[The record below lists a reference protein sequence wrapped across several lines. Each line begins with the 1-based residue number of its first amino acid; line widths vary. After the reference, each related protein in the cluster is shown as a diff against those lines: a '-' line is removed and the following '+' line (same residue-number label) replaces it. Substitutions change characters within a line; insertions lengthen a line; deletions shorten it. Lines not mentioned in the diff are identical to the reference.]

1 MRELPPSCTL
11 HARVTCIMELV
22 HGINFV
28 SFGAARAQDDVHVTQ
43 FWKTIYTTMPDLVFY
58 GFQCG
63 STSNTI
69 NTSNIIR

>member
-1 MRELPPSCTL
+1 MRELPLLNLSPRGS
-11 HARVTCIMELV
+11 CIMELG

-28 SFGAARAQDDVHVTQ
+28 SFGAARAQDDVHVAQ
-43 FWKTIYTTMPDLVFY
+43 FRKTIYTTMPDLVLY